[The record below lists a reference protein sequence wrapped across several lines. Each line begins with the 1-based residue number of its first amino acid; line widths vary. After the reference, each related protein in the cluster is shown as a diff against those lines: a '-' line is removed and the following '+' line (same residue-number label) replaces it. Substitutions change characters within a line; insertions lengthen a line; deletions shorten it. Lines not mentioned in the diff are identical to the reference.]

1 MVWCGVLG
9 AVLGG
14 VLGWFAFIGEWKRGL
29 KGKLVLMI
37 GLQRLW
43 TRDVDRFAGCVWLF
57 WGRKG
62 ASMVLCEEVYS
73 QLGGL
78 GGGFM
83 LRLEE
88 AVF

>member
-1 MVWCGVLG
+1 MVFWARCWGR
-9 AVLGG
+9 
-14 VLGWFAFIGEWKRGL
+14 VLGWFAFIEEWKRGL
-29 KGKLVLMI
+29 KGKLVLTV

-43 TRDVDRFAGCVWLF
+43 TRDVDSFAGCVWLL

-73 QLGGL
+73 QLEGL

-83 LRLEE
+83 LRLKE
-88 AVF
+88 AIF